1 MTKRDILS
9 EELYRLSCGLEKHN
23 LFIASQRNT
32 LMRTLSAMEYLVS
45 CINMDSISNGQAQ
58 IIINTLENIL
68 HTRYFD
74 FASSLIIA
82 EPKAENVQ
90 NQQALLFELT
100 GITSLCIGALCDKN
114 KNYKESV
121 RRYIAVLKTA
131 SRALLPCA
139 HKAWLS
145 AEEATQITRTY
156 LKCD

>member
-9 EELYRLSCGLEKHN
+9 VELYRLSCGLEKYN
-23 LFIASQRNT
+23 LFLTSQRNT

-45 CINMDSISNGQAQ
+45 CINMDSISNDQAQ

-74 FASSLIIA
+74 FASSLLIA
-82 EPKAENVQ
+82 ESKAVCIQ
-90 NQQALLFELT
+90 NQQELLFELT
-100 GITSLCIGALCDKN
+100 GATSLCIGELCNKN

-121 RRYIAVLKTA
+121 RRYIAVTKTV
-131 SRALLPCA
+131 SRALLPHA
-139 HKAWLS
+139 HEAWIS
-145 AEEATQITRTY
+145 TEEATRITRTY